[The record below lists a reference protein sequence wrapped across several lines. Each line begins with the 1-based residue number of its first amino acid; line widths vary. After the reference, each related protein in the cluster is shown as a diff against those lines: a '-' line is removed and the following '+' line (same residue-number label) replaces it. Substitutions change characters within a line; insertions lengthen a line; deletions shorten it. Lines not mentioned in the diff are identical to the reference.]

1 MGNNTCTQTGFL
13 SVDGNPK
20 LGPCVSPAPGCVLM
34 NQRPPNQFL
43 LTQKAELPAV
53 HSTQQPQV
61 GDEGAKSL
69 YILASKHM
77 DLCPSAVQQDINGGV
92 VCAIFQNI
100 LSTSTFFPD
109 GWEGDLMPG
118 TSAAILDY
126 EVEVLY

>member
-1 MGNNTCTQTGFL
+1 MGNNTCTQTGSCLLTASPNLVLVFL
-13 SVDGNPK
+13 QP
-20 LGPCVSPAPGCVLM
+20 LEMM

-43 LTQKAELPAV
+43 LTQKAELPAA
-53 HSTQQPQV
+53 HSTQQPHV

-118 TSAAILDY
+118 TPAAILDY